1 MRGARNKSNVDMQQ
15 RKIMA
20 GVLTISTTPHH
31 VTKESIVDAGSLHA
45 AAFLE
50 NSSSISFEL
59 MCSFIA

>member
-31 VTKESIVDAGSLHA
+31 VTMESIVDAGSLHA

-50 NSSSISFEL
+50 N
-59 MCSFIA
+59 